1 MPKSPSPDNQQLL
14 NLELLVEYI
23 RSHNKKSDEEKNKL
37 VKRIFFETYSE
48 NIQEGM
54 NPKDA
59 LHKAITVAF
68 CFLIES
74 HK

>member
-1 MPKSPSPDNQQLL
+1 MSESPSPDNQQLP
-14 NLELLVEYI
+14 NLELFVEYI
-23 RSHNKKSDEEKNKL
+23 RSHNKTGDDEKIKL
-37 VKRIFFETYSE
+37 AKKIFFETYSE

-54 NPKDA
+54 NQKDA
-59 LHKAITVAF
+59 LHKAIMVAF